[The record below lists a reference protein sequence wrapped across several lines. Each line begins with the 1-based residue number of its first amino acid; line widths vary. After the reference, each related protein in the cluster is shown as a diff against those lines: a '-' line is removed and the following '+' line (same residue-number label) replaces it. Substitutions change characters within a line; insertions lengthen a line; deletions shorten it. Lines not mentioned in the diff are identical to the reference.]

1 MNKNKM
7 ILEIILLGVVA
18 VFIITLMFS
27 MMQDGI
33 GFSIKLG
40 EVAEEKLISAKE
52 YSTKKIKYI
61 DMDMISADVS
71 IYQSEGK
78 DIKVEIYGSEKDAN
92 KYQVEVEDK
101 TLKVIQKKGNN
112 FCIGF
117 CYWNQKINLYLP
129 DTYQEKLKI
138 YSISGDV
145 ISKKELASSLDLQT
159 VSGDIHLESASSLK
173 AKTTSGDMK
182 IRKLGD
188 FSLET
193 ISGDIE
199 IEDVTITKDA
209 TIHTVSGDVEISK
222 TNDIY
227 ITPNTT
233 SGDVD
238 MKKNNRYANF
248 ELNITTTSGDIAI
261 G

>member
-1 MNKNKM
+1 M

-18 VFIITLMFS
+18 VFIISLMFS

-40 EVAEEKLISAKE
+40 EVVEEKLISEKE

-61 DMDMISADVS
+61 DMDTISADIS

-78 DIKVEIYGSEKDAN
+78 DIKVEIYGKEKDVD
-92 KYQVEVEDK
+92 KYQVEVEDGM
-101 TLKVIQKKGNN
+101 LKVIQKKENN

-129 DTYQEKLKI
+129 DNYQEKIKI
-138 YSISGDV
+138 HSISGDV
-145 ISKKELASSLDLQT
+145 TSKKELTSSLDLQT
-159 VSGDIHLESASSLK
+159 VSGDMDLESASSLK
-173 AKTTSGDMK
+173 AKTTSGDIK

-188 FSLET
+188 LSLET

-199 IEDVTITKDA
+199 IDDLTLTKNA
-209 TIHTVSGDVEISK
+209 SIHTVSGDVEISK
-222 TNDIY
+222 TNNIY
-227 ITPNTT
+227 ITTNTT

-238 MKKNNRYANF
+238 IQKNNRYANL
-248 ELNITTTSGDIAI
+248 ELSITTTSGNIEI

>member
-7 ILEIILLGVVA
+7 VLEMILLGVVA

-27 MMQDGI
+27 MMNGNI
-33 GFSIKLG
+33 GFPIKLG
-40 EVAEEKLISAKE
+40 ETTEEKVISKKE

-61 DMDMISADVS
+61 DMDTISADVFL
-71 IYQSEGK
+71 YQSEGK
-78 DIKVEIYGSEKDAN
+78 DIKVEIYGSEKDAD
-92 KYQVEVEDK
+92 KYQVEVEEQ
-101 TLKVIQKKGNN
+101 TLKVVQKKENN

-117 CYWNQKINLYLP
+117 CYGNQKINLYLP
-129 DTYQEKLKI
+129 DTYQEKIKI
-138 YSISGDV
+138 HSISGDV
-145 ISKKELASSLDLQT
+145 ISKIASSLDLQT

-182 IRKLGD
+182 IRKLGN

-193 ISGDIE
+193 VSGDIE
-199 IEDVTITKDA
+199 IDDVTLTKDA
-209 TIHTVSGDVEISK
+209 TIHTVSGNVEIAK

-227 ITPNTT
+227 MITHTT

-238 MKKNNRYANF
+238 IQKNNRYANV
-248 ELNITTTSGDIAI
+248 ELSVTTTSGDIEI